1 MLDDRY
7 ALLFIRGERPVMDL
21 KYDILKH
28 PNVKLPMSRK
38 TKRAFLHLT
47 NAGREVAERIL
58 RNSGV
63 SEDTIEAFR
72 LYDRQAFNSD
82 RRYRERV
89 QVLFPLPL
97 RRSVIF

>member
-1 MLDDRY
+1 M
-7 ALLFIRGERPVMDL
+7 AIN
-21 KYDILKH
+21 ILKDGGFLTLDEDH
-28 PNVKLPMSRK
+28 
-38 TKRAFLHLT
+38 FLHLT